1 MNDDIHPRLL
11 KLKKRNK
18 KSDLLLDELKNKALY
33 PVNNKRVIPIVT
45 GYFPEDFSLNI
56 YRSTSLYKKRYQIEP
71 FKLKG
76 QLKIIKT
83 QKKSKIIDNIIKS
96 IKKKEKE
103 NCISSDLLRLLKSN
117 KIDTFAKRYLEKY
130 KFQSKTNIN
139 KILPK
144 KKLEKLKEDKI
155 GNADLIINTLV
166 IESSKKT
173 NFNNINLSEDNLA
186 YKNQN
191 NKTKN
196 NMINSSSQTNFVNDF
211 KGYNFRYKIK
221 HKFIERP
228 LSSRTNNILN
238 NYYLYD
244 SLSLG
249 NNPLFFFVLNI
260 YWNSWVNS
268 PFNKRNIHNRNKNNK
283 IFKNNFSEKKNKKIK
298 LFFTK
303 KIKSALNKNINNQ
316 LDKNKKLIFSFY
328 DSNDKDIK
336 LFEKSEKKLKE
347 FNSINKNKNEKVF
360 LSF

>member
-18 KSDLLLDELKNKALY
+18 NSNLLLDELKKKTLY
-33 PVNNKRVIPIVT
+33 SVNNKRVIPIVT

-56 YRSTSLYKKRYQIEP
+56 YKSTSLYKKRYQIEP
-71 FKLKG
+71 FRLQG
-76 QLKIIKT
+76 QLKIIKM

-130 KFQSKTNIN
+130 KFQSSTNIN
-139 KILPK
+139 KIFPK
-144 KKLEKLKEDKI
+144 KKLEESKKYKI

-166 IESSKKT
+166 TESSQKA

-228 LSSRTNNILN
+228 QSSRTNNILN

-249 NNPLFFFVLNI
+249 N
-260 YWNSWVNS
+260 NS

-328 DSNDKDIK
+328 DANDKDIK
-336 LFEKSEKKLKE
+336 LFEKFEKKLKE

>member
-33 PVNNKRVIPIVT
+33 SVNNKRVIPIVT

-228 LSSRTNNILN
+228 QSSRTNNILN

-249 NNPLFFFVLNI
+249 N
-260 YWNSWVNS
+260 NS

-336 LFEKSEKKLKE
+336 LFEKFEKKLKE

>member
-18 KSDLLLDELKNKALY
+18 NSNLLLDELKKKTLY
-33 PVNNKRVIPIVT
+33 SVNNKRVIPIVT

-56 YRSTSLYKKRYQIEP
+56 YKSTSLYKKRYQIEP
-71 FKLKG
+71 FRLQG
-76 QLKIIKT
+76 QLKIIKM

-130 KFQSKTNIN
+130 KFQSSTNIN
-139 KILPK
+139 KIFPK
-144 KKLEKLKEDKI
+144 KKLEESKKNKI

-166 IESSKKT
+166 TESSQKA

-228 LSSRTNNILN
+228 QSSRTNNILN

-249 NNPLFFFVLNI
+249 N
-260 YWNSWVNS
+260 NS

-328 DSNDKDIK
+328 DPNDKDIK

>member
-244 SLSLG
+244 LLSLG

-260 YWNSWVNS
+260 Y
-268 PFNKRNIHNRNKNNK
+268 
-283 IFKNNFSEKKNKKIK
+283 
-298 LFFTK
+298 
-303 KIKSALNKNINNQ
+303 
-316 LDKNKKLIFSFY
+316 
-328 DSNDKDIK
+328 
-336 LFEKSEKKLKE
+336 
-347 FNSINKNKNEKVF
+347 
-360 LSF
+360 

>member
-139 KILPK
+139 KIFPK
-144 KKLEKLKEDKI
+144 KKLEESKKNKI

-228 LSSRTNNILN
+228 QSSRTNNILN

-249 NNPLFFFVLNI
+249 N
-260 YWNSWVNS
+260 NS

-336 LFEKSEKKLKE
+336 LFEKFEKKLKE

>member
-18 KSDLLLDELKNKALY
+18 NSNLLLDELKKKTLY
-33 PVNNKRVIPIVT
+33 SVNNKRVIPIVT

-249 NNPLFFFVLNI
+249 NN
-260 YWNSWVNS
+260 S

-336 LFEKSEKKLKE
+336 LFEKFEKKLKE

>member
-1 MNDDIHPRLL
+1 M
-11 KLKKRNK
+11 
-18 KSDLLLDELKNKALY
+18 
-33 PVNNKRVIPIVT
+33 
-45 GYFPEDFSLNI
+45 
-56 YRSTSLYKKRYQIEP
+56 
-71 FKLKG
+71 
-76 QLKIIKT
+76 

-130 KFQSKTNIN
+130 KFQSSTNIN
-139 KILPK
+139 KIFPK
-144 KKLEKLKEDKI
+144 KKLEESKKNKI

-166 IESSKKT
+166 TESSQKA

-196 NMINSSSQTNFVNDF
+196 NMINSLSQTNFVNDF

-228 LSSRTNNILN
+228 QSSRTNNILN

-249 NNPLFFFVLNI
+249 N
-260 YWNSWVNS
+260 NS

-336 LFEKSEKKLKE
+336 LFEKFEKKLKE

>member
-1 MNDDIHPRLL
+1 M
-11 KLKKRNK
+11 
-18 KSDLLLDELKNKALY
+18 
-33 PVNNKRVIPIVT
+33 
-45 GYFPEDFSLNI
+45 
-56 YRSTSLYKKRYQIEP
+56 
-71 FKLKG
+71 
-76 QLKIIKT
+76 

-130 KFQSKTNIN
+130 KFQSSTNIN
-139 KILPK
+139 KIFPK
-144 KKLEKLKEDKI
+144 KKLEESKKDKI
-155 GNADLIINTLV
+155 GNTDLIINTLV
-166 IESSKKT
+166 IESSQKA

-191 NKTKN
+191 NKTKD

-228 LSSRTNNILN
+228 PSSRTNNILN

-249 NNPLFFFVLNI
+249 N
-260 YWNSWVNS
+260 NS

-303 KIKSALNKNINNQ
+303 KIKSTLNKNINNQ
-316 LDKNKKLIFSFY
+316 LDKNKKLIFSLY
-328 DSNDKDIK
+328 DPNDKDIK
-336 LFEKSEKKLKE
+336 LFEKFEKKLKE

-360 LSF
+360 LYF